1 MPDATVTREAVIRD
15 VIDIF
20 INTLGFLNE
29 AEKASVNENTHIITD
44 FNVVDIDSMA
54 FGIALVKHF
63 SVKPDLEEW
72 GQAAH
77 IYEIADLFLKC
88 MRETS
93 LTK

>member
-1 MPDATVTREAVIRD
+1 MPETNVTREAVIQD

-20 INTLGFLNE
+20 IETLGFLDE
-29 AEKASVNENTHIITD
+29 DEKISVNENTHIIKD

-77 IYEIADLFLKC
+77 IYEVADLFIKY
-88 MRETS
+88 MN
-93 LTK
+93 KNP